1 MSSNINH
8 EPMIEMFIFETA
20 QQIEQLEKHIL
31 NSEKDG
37 GFSREAINDIF
48 RIMHTIKGSSTM
60 MLFKDISNLAHS
72 IEDIFFYIRE
82 ENPASIDFTYLSD
95 LILDGI
101 DFIKIEL

>member
-37 GFSREAINDIF
+37 GFSREAINDN
-48 RIMHTIKGSSTM
+48 G
-60 MLFKDISNLAHS
+60 
-72 IEDIFFYIRE
+72 
-82 ENPASIDFTYLSD
+82 
-95 LILDGI
+95 
-101 DFIKIEL
+101 